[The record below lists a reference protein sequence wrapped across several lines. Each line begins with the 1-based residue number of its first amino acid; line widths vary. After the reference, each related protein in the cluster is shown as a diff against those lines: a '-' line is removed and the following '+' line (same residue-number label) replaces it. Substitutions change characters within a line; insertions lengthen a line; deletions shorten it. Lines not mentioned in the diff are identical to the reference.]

1 MSLVDNNWVLELPT
15 QIFTL
20 VKTRV
25 NKKINTS
32 SLATKF
38 KDTFWTMDNAV
49 NIEPKFPTVY
59 MFFESSE
66 IGNDLMNT
74 DINAIICMAQ
84 IDITVSKDLGLN
96 GAKTLAGLCMN
107 EFKAL
112 GFNIKEA
119 PNFNDNTID
128 IKRIVFRAE
137 RVIGQADII
146 FS

>member
-1 MSLVDNNWVLELPT
+1 
-15 QIFTL
+15 
-20 VKTRV
+20 
-25 NKKINTS
+25 
-32 SLATKF
+32 
-38 KDTFWTMDNAV
+38 
-49 NIEPKFPTVY
+49 
-59 MFFESSE
+59 
-66 IGNDLMNT
+66 
-74 DINAIICMAQ
+74 
-84 IDITVSKDLGLN
+84 
-96 GAKTLAGLCMN
+96 MN